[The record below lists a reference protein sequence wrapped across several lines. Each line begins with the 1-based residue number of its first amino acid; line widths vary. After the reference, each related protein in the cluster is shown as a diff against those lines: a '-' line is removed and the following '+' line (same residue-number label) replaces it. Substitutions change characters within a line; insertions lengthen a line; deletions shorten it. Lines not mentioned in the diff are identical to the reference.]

1 MRKTNAR
8 NAAPRKEGE
17 SFLLFVFKQ
26 FGKWILAF
34 FYSVWIFVLGI
45 LVGRE
50 TTPVKFDMKDI
61 GKELAALKASV
72 MREEERRS
80 VTDQKFFHE
89 KPPEFDFHEELKN
102 SRSDIGLKVTIA
114 EQPADSESAASE
126 SGNEAGD
133 PASQQT
139 PLKAKKEDS
148 PKESEA
154 LSEQP
159 ESDKAGGADEPG
171 NSITIQIASF
181 KDLKDAERMVSELK
195 EKGYGN
201 TYVAVGQIAEKGR
214 FYRVRAGF
222 FKSRDEGR
230 GMLNSLKKENL
241 SPFFTSRD

>member
-8 NAAPRKEGE
+8 NAAPRKEGD

-50 TTPVKFDMKDI
+50 AVPVKFDMKDI
-61 GKELAALKASV
+61 RKELAALKASV

-80 VTDQKFFHE
+80 DIDQKFFHE
-89 KPPEFDFHEELKN
+89 KPPEFNFHEELKN
-102 SRSDIGLKVTIA
+102 TRPDIGLKVTIA
-114 EQPADSESAASE
+114 EQPANSASAS
-126 SGNEAGD
+126 GDEAG

-139 PLKAKKEDS
+139 PLKSKKEDS
-148 PKESEA
+148 LEKTGAAEMSEK
-154 LSEQP
+154 P
-159 ESDKAGGADEPG
+159 ESDKSGGTDEPG

-181 KDLKDAERMVSELK
+181 KDLKDAERMVSELR

-201 TYVAVGQIAEKGR
+201 TYMAVGEIAEKGT

-222 FKSRDEGR
+222 FKTRDEGR
-230 GMLNSLKKENL
+230 AMLNGLKKENL
-241 SPFFTSRD
+241 KPFFTSRD